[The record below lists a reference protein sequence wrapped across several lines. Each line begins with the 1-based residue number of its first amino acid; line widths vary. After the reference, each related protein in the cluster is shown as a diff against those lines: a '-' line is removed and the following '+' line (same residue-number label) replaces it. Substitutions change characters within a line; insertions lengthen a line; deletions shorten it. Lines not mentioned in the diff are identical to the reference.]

1 MSSEERVYTINLGK
15 ALLSQSQHRAVRA
28 INMIRE
34 FASKHMRS
42 GDVKIDEDLAHQI
55 WARGARSPPRRI
67 RVKMWT
73 GDSGEIIV
81 SRYDGE
87 DAVGAKPPA
96 EPEKPAVPEPALAD
110 AAATTDLEPAKTGD
124 DVAKLDDQLADED
137 QPVAETPA
145 EPEPAAEK
153 PDEPDKDQHVAEKPA
168 AQEPAAEKPAEPADK
183 NKPVAEESAEQKN
196 TQDKN

>member
-55 WARGARSPPRRI
+55 WARGVRNPPRRI

-81 SRYDGE
+81 SRYDE
-87 DAVGAKPPA
+87 AETTDAKPAP
-96 EPEKPAVPEPALAD
+96 EPETPAVSELASEADD
-110 AAATTDLEPAKTGD
+110 ADVKTADLEPAKSDG
-124 DVAKLDDQLADED
+124 ANLDDQPATEK
-137 QPVAETPA
+137 PA
-145 EPEPAAEK
+145 EPEPVS
-153 PDEPDKDQHVAEKPA
+153 DGSTEPEKDQ
-168 AQEPAAEKPAEPADK
+168 PAAEKPAEPE
-183 NKPVAEESAEQKN
+183 PVAEPAEPASEDRPVTKEPAEQEK